1 MFAGERPLMESLK
14 LGVSSRTA
22 RKTEGEWIRF
32 KRGKVEWTVEM
43 KKIILKVERLEKDKP
58 LIFEEITE

>member
-14 LGVSSRTA
+14 LGVSLRTA
-22 RKTEGEWIRF
+22 RKTKGERIRF
-32 KRGKVEWTVEM
+32 KRGTVEWTVEM